1 MGEETMNEFGLVT
14 KHLNCGMDSEI
25 SKIPEH
31 SERSIDSTECCQ
43 NQFEL
48 LQNDVEQSQ
57 KDVQLTAAHLIFITA
72 FSQSFIFG
80 VGPVPSETFPRSLSS
95 PPLIKQDFTI
105 LYQTFLI

>member
-80 VGPVPSETFPRSLSS
+80 VVPAYSETFPRSLSS